1 MAGHLEEIDSA
12 IENNLGPGGGPG
24 GHPYNYCG
32 DTLFLVKFD
41 GVKFILIPFA
51 ILGDTHG

>member
-12 IENNLGPGGGPG
+12 IENNLGPG